1 MLTGRDWRLAQS
13 WTRLSNWTPTT
24 AGTPWA
30 SVFVDPSHILSSR
43 SLMVAGLLHVDLMFW
58 RCTSKERD
66 RWGIYNVTFGM
77 QYWLRRLQWFIQ
89 FQTVRGGHKPAPS
102 WRSINVILWNGCMG
116 WSSLKIQSAMCSRSS
131 IPEKISTISYS
142 WWLLLISS
150 SRASWLRF
158 VEWVRSRV
166 SDVQF
171 LECWAHWI
179 RSLCRIRFNSQKG
192 IHELAWACVYHGY
205 DKNGK

>member
-1 MLTGRDWRLAQS
+1 MLTGKDWRLAQS
-13 WTRLSNWTPTT
+13 WTRLSNWTPKT

-30 SVFVDPSHILSSR
+30 SVLWILHTFSLVRSSGSWTFTCR
-43 SLMVAGLLHVDLMFW
+43 SNVLGAHPARGN
-58 RCTSKERD
+58 

-77 QYWLRRLQWFIQ
+77 QYWLRHLQWFIQ
-89 FQTVRGGHKPAPS
+89 FQTIREGHKPAFLE
-102 WRSINVILWNGCMG
+102 IYQCHIVKQMHGMVIFENTICHVL
-116 WSSLKIQSAMCSRSS
+116 RSS
-131 IPEKISTISYS
+131 IPDKISTISYS

-179 RSLCRIRFNSQKG
+179 RELMQDPIQF
-192 IHELAWACVYHGY
+192 HELA
-205 DKNGK
+205 